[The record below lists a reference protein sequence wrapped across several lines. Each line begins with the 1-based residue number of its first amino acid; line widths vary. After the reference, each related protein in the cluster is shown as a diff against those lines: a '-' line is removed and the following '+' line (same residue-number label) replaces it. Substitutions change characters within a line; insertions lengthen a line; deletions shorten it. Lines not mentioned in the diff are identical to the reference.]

1 MARVEVV
8 VSLSSCN
15 ALAMLFGQEH
25 TVPVVPA
32 VRHEIDD
39 TSAPSNRPA
48 ALLRGWLMAGGFD
61 AVCERTRQMAAACE
75 CVPTAVLVRGSC
87 TVHERAVAV
96 EMADLMRPALPLTR
110 EGRLRLANA
119 TAENFARQL
128 RREQQEQMLAIARD
142 IAIAVQQHTS
152 VIAMQGVEGVLE
164 LEPAMRYAAVFE
176 ETFARC
182 EGGAA

>member
-15 ALAMLFGQEH
+15 ALAMLGGQEYS
-25 TVPVVPA
+25 VPMVPA

-48 ALLRGWLMAGGFD
+48 SLLRAWLVTGGFD
-61 AVCERTRQMAAACE
+61 ALCERTRQMATACQS
-75 CVPTAVLVRGSC
+75 VPTAVLVRGSC
-87 TVHERAVAV
+87 TVHERTVAV
-96 EMADLMRPALPLTR
+96 EMMDLMRPSLPMTR
-110 EGRLRLANA
+110 DERLRVAKA

-142 IAIAVQQHTS
+142 IAIALQQHSS
-152 VIAMQGVEGVLE
+152 VIAMQGVEGLVE
-164 LEPAMRYAAVFE
+164 MEPSMRYAAVFT
-176 ETFARC
+176 ETLAQC